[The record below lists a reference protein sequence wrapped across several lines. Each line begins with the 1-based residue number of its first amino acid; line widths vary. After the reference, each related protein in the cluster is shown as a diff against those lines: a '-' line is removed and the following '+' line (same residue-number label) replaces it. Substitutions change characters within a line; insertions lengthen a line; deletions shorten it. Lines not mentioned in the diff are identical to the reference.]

1 MSCAKHK
8 FFDLNPEFV
17 HKVVHNFV
25 QCAGIWGK
33 SAFWAFPAVDNA
45 ERMPA

>member
-8 FFDLNPEFV
+8 FFAINPEFV

-33 SAFWAFPAVDNA
+33 SVFSAALAAQNPGRLPA
-45 ERMPA
+45 

>member
-8 FFDLNPEFV
+8 FFALNPEFV

-25 QCAGIWGK
+25 QSAGIWGK
-33 SAFWAFPAVDNA
+33 TVFSAMRAVQNPDRWPA
-45 ERMPA
+45 